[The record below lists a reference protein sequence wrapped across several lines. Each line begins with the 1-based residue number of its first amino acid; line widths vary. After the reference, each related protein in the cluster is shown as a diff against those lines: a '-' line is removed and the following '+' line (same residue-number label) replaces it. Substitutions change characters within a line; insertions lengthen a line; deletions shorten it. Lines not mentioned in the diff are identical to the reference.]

1 MGEDEENGLDEMEDQ
16 SLEKKAIDAG
26 KDIARNATKQATNK
40 AKKAVTTFIIA
51 HLPIIIIIIAIIVI
65 VTTLIGGL
73 VVLKDE
79 IAGKFEEIGNNIM
92 SFLEIDDNGPV
103 IPNAKELIELINIQL
118 EEMGIDKNELNLGNK
133 TMQDTYL
140 YKYMVASMST
150 KLPYIK
156 TSTAKTFKQIAFES
170 FLGGGIGAAI
180 DKTPKQEVQGI
191 IKIKRQA
198 GEEKIDLDFKKYED
212 FKKLIDDNDMSA
224 LNYFS
229 IDESWKLCVAKS
241 KTVTVNEDST
251 NEISEVK
258 LPYKTIIDK
267 YSMPFEFF
275 IMLQQ
280 ITLNPEY
287 VSAVADLILEQ
298 GEIEITI
305 FDTVE
310 VITHEYTYKYKVKKK
325 WVEEVPVEKEPYED
339 EESRNTK

>member
-79 IAGKFEEIGNNIM
+79 IVGKFEEIGKNIM

-140 YKYMVASMST
+140 YKYMAASLST

-156 TSTAKTFKQIAFES
+156 TSTAKSFKQIAFES

-191 IKIKRQA
+191 VKIKRQT
-198 GEEKIDLDFKKYED
+198 GDEKRDLDFKKYED
-212 FKKLIDDNDMSA
+212 FKKLIEDNDLSA

-229 IDESWKLCVAKS
+229 IDEAWRLCIAKHKTITTNGVAS
-241 KTVTVNEDST
+241 SQVD
-251 NEISEVK
+251 EVK
-258 LPYKTIIDK
+258 IPYQRMIEKYTI
-267 YSMPFEFF
+267 PFEFF
-275 IMLQQ
+275 MTLQQ

-287 VSAVADLILEQ
+287 VSAVADLIQ
-298 GEIEITI
+298 DDGEIELTI
-305 FDTVE
+305 FDTIE
-310 VITHEYTYKYKVKKK
+310 I
-325 WVEEVPVEKEPYED
+325 
-339 EESRNTK
+339 